1 MSIRYKVTSKNSKN
15 SFSLWEK
22 VGMRALKSSGYFPHP
37 SPLPEG
43 EGNIRDSHNSSLRL
57 SFLVGIVLAGCTPTR
72 QLAVDYPTGESNDPN
87 AAQSTKARQFQALPG
102 FQSIDGDDYYVRL
115 ISEFDFKG
123 DNVLKSG
130 CDSITP
136 SFKKSDLSSALVFNV
151 RNSILKFNNEA
162 VGYSYQATTGKCN
175 FKFDAKKLNLTPWM
189 RLDSGKETQLDYSVL
204 SSANSD
210 VDVAGM
216 VNKATAA
223 SSLLAFTGVGMGVAV
238 LGQFAGQWLNSN
250 QQNVTATA
258 PSPVANLSKE
268 SHSLPAIVRY
278 SDKTGT
284 LNETLFKVYA
294 VAEGGINILS
304 SDTKPLGELRIYPEI
319 TPSMLL
325 KTKADGIPDARDLS
339 LSEIGSSPMKSATGE
354 INLQQLIEQSKH
366 PEKPN
371 LKPDWNSYE
380 AVESNC
386 RKLKLVMKDLGFN
399 KFDRNAYIYYFL
411 TNNSDWKNYNI
422 TAQKIQSNYVNAKTL
437 QDYRSKNFDNCLT
450 SDDYTIMKAMG
461 LPVNTESDWT
471 KMGDTSQKKEQFFM
485 PLRSIERQLLAVLKN
500 PNKAEME
507 SQIFP
512 LLNTAKNG
520 DGTVLL
526 QNHLGDFG
534 LEKLLQAA
542 PSAIPPVTMSASD
555 SPVPAIPTSPNKPV
569 VAAPTATPAPTAIP
583 GEGLIIN
590 AHQLMQVLSGLTLNE
605 LSCARVNPEQLDKP
619 VANIGILLF
628 TTKAGSPRVKGGAME
643 FEFSAGK
650 INRIAF
656 QSPSYRD
663 FEQDVIDH
671 PEVGSCRIDPAFLT
685 KLH

>member
-1 MSIRYKVTSKNSKN
+1 MSIRY
-15 SFSLWEK
+15 
-22 VGMRALKSSGYFPHP
+22 
-37 SPLPEG
+37 
-43 EGNIRDSHNSSLRL
+43 NSSLRL
-57 SFLVGIVLAGCTPTR
+57 SLLVGAVLAGCTQTR
-72 QLAVDYPTGESNDPN
+72 QLTVDYPTGVSNDPN
-87 AAQSTKARQFQALPG
+87 SAQSTKTHQFQALAG

-136 SFKKSDLSSALVFNV
+136 SFKKSDLSSALIFNF
-151 RNSILKFNNEA
+151 RNSILKFNTEA
-162 VGYSYQATTGKCN
+162 VGYSYQATNGKCN

-189 RLDSGKETQLDYSVL
+189 RLDSGKETSVDYSVY

-210 VDVAGM
+210 VDVAGL

-238 LGQFAGQWLNSN
+238 LGQFAGQWLNNN
-250 QQNVTATA
+250 QQTQAA
-258 PSPVANLSKE
+258 PAPTPSENHSKE
-268 SHSLPAIVRY
+268 SHSLPALVRY

-284 LNETLFKVYA
+284 LNETVFKVYA

-304 SDTKPLGELRIYPEI
+304 SDAKPLGELRIYPEI
-319 TPSMLL
+319 TPSLLL

-339 LSEIGSSPMKSATGE
+339 LIEISQSPMKSGTGE

-371 LKPDWNSYE
+371 LKPDWKNYE
-380 AVESNC
+380 DVQNNC
-386 RKLKLVMKDLGFN
+386 RKLKVVLKDLGFN

-411 TNNSDWKNYNI
+411 VNNADWKNYNI
-422 TAQKIQSNYVNAKTL
+422 TAQKVQSNNSNAKTL
-437 QDYRSKNFDNCLT
+437 QDYRSKNFDVCLAVN
-450 SDDYTIMKAMG
+450 DYAVMKAMG
-461 LPVNTESDWT
+461 LTVNTESDWAQ
-471 KMGDTSQKKEQFFM
+471 MGDSSQKKEQFFM
-485 PLRSIERQLLAVLKN
+485 PLKSIERQLLAVLKN

-534 LEKLLQAA
+534 LEKLLQLE
-542 PSAIPPVTMSASD
+542 PLAI
-555 SPVPAIPTSPNKPV
+555 
-569 VAAPTATPAPTAIP
+569 TPAPNPVP
-583 GEGLIIN
+583 GAGLIIN
-590 AHQLMQVLSGLTLNE
+590 AHQLVQVFSGLAFNE
-605 LSCARVNPEQLDKP
+605 LSCARVIPEQMGKP
-619 VANIGILLF
+619 AGNTGVLLF
-628 TTKAGSPRVKGGAME
+628 TTQPGSLRAKGGAME

-663 FEQDVIDH
+663 FEQDIMDH
-671 PEVGSCRIDPAFLT
+671 PETGGCRIDSEFL
-685 KLH
+685 KRLH

>member
-1 MSIRYKVTSKNSKN
+1 MTIRYRLFLK
-15 SFSLWEK
+15 FSLLTS
-22 VGMRALKSSGYFPHP
+22 V
-37 SPLPEG
+37 
-43 EGNIRDSHNSSLRL
+43 
-57 SFLVGIVLAGCTPTR
+57 VLAGCTPSR
-72 QLAVDYPTGESNDPN
+72 QLAVDYPSAETNDPKS
-87 AAQSTKARQFQALPG
+87 AQSTKAHQFQTLPG

-136 SFKKSDLSSALVFNV
+136 SFKKSDLSSALIFNI
-151 RNSILKFNNEA
+151 RNSILKFKNEA

-189 RLDSGKETQLDYSVL
+189 RLDSGKETLVDYSVY

-210 VDVAGM
+210 VDVTGL

-238 LGQFAGQWLNSN
+238 LGQFAGQWFTNN
-250 QQNVTATA
+250 QQTQTA
-258 PSPVANLSKE
+258 PVPTPSANHSTE
-268 SHSLPAIVRY
+268 SHSLPTIVRY
-278 SDKTGT
+278 SDKNGT
-284 LNETLFKVYA
+284 LNETVFKVYA
-294 VAEGGINILS
+294 VTEGGINPLG
-304 SDTKPLGELRIYPEI
+304 SDPKPLGELRIYPEI
-319 TPSMLL
+319 TSSLLL

-339 LSEIGSSPMKSATGE
+339 LIEISQSPMKSATGE

-371 LKPDWNSYE
+371 LKPDWNNYE

-386 RKLKLVMKDLGFN
+386 LKLKLVMKDLGFN
-399 KFDRNAYIYYFL
+399 KFDRNAYSYYFL
-411 TNNSDWKNYNI
+411 ANNSDWKNYNI
-422 TAQKIQSNYVNAKTL
+422 TAQKIQSNNINAKTL
-437 QDYRSKNFDNCLT
+437 QNYRVKNFDNCLAVG
-450 SDDYTIMKAMG
+450 DYAVMKAMG
-461 LPVNTESDWT
+461 LPVNTESDWAQ
-471 KMGDTSQKKEQFFM
+471 MGDTSQKKEQFFM
-485 PLRSIERQLLAVLKN
+485 PLKSIERQLVAVLKN
-500 PNKAEME
+500 SNKAEME

-534 LEKLLQAA
+534 LEKLLQPAPPAA
-542 PSAIPPVTMSASD
+542 PVTGQVAPVT
-555 SPVPAIPTSPNKPV
+555 
-569 VAAPTATPAPTAIP
+569 APTTIPAPTAIP
-583 GEGLIIN
+583 GVGLIIS
-590 AHQLMQVLSGLTLNE
+590 AHQLVQVFSGLAVNE
-605 LSCARVNPEQLDKP
+605 LSCARVIPEQMGKP
-619 VANIGILLF
+619 TGNVGILLF
-628 TTKAGSPRVKGGAME
+628 TTQAGSPRAKGGAME

-663 FEQDVIDH
+663 FEQDIIDH
-671 PEVGSCRIDPAFLT
+671 PETGGCRIDSEFL
-685 KLH
+685 KRLH